1 MGRKRG
7 YIRVWKDGPTEQEQR
22 DALRLVG
29 VEVDDPYGPVYVDAP
44 SLREMKKGALAL
56 TSRAE
61 CIRSMR
67 ERPEGEAPDEL
78 VIGAP
83 WILAVSPSDLFG
95 IAAKLAEKGAVIRDL
110 SSGQVMRWT
119 PEMAGLAAMAEQIA
133 RFQHKRKTEK
143 ARLTLATG
151 EIRTGPKPKLTGKL
165 FDLFMA
171 DWGDATAG
179 TNEQVADRHRI
190 SVTTAHRLA
199 GMPRTEAIRR
209 AERAKHDRMEPETPI
224 RPGRRKKQAK
234 QQPTT

>member
-22 DALRLVG
+22 DAMRPFG
-29 VEVDDPYGPVYVDAP
+29 VEVDDEYGAVYVDAP
-44 SLREMKKGALAL
+44 SPREMKKGALAL
-56 TSRAE
+56 KSRAE

-67 ERPEGEAPDEL
+67 ERPEGEQPDEL
-78 VIGAP
+78 VIVAP
-83 WILAVSPSDLFG
+83 WVLAVSPSDLFG
-95 IAAKLAEKGAVIRDL
+95 IAAKIAERGAVIRDL

-119 PEMAGLAAMAEQIA
+119 PEMAGLAAMAEQVA

-151 EIRTGPKPKLTGKL
+151 DIRTGPKPKLTGKL

-179 TNEQVADRHRI
+179 TNEQIAERHRI
-190 SVTTAHRLA
+190 GVTTAHRLA
-199 GMPRTEAIRR
+199 GMSRTEAIRR
-209 AERAKHDRMEPETPI
+209 AERAKHDRLEQPAEMKPK
-224 RPGRRKKQAK
+224 RGRRPK
-234 QQPTT
+234 PPPST